1 MIPLPFELYAGI
13 MAVLLIGA
21 CVLLVLVWRADRR
34 FVADANARIANVRRQ
49 IDALPPLPDDWRV
62 RR

>member
-21 CVLLVLVWRADRR
+21 CVLLVLAWRADRR
-34 FVADANARIANVRRQ
+34 FVADANARIANVRAQ
-49 IDALPPLPDDWRV
+49 IDEMEPLSNG
-62 RR
+62 RRPR

>member
-21 CVLLVLVWRADRR
+21 CVLLVLAWRADRR

-49 IDALPPLPDDWRV
+49 IDALPPVTKEPGRWR
-62 RR
+62 

>member
-1 MIPLPFELYAGI
+1 MTPLPLFEFAGI

-21 CVLLVLVWRADRR
+21 CVLLVLAWRADRR

-49 IDALPPLPDDWRV
+49 IDALPPLPEDWRV
-62 RR
+62 P